1 MNESKEEDKG
11 KTNILNKKFIKN
23 NKKQLSISLVNKKQ
37 IKKNNNYKSPIN
49 SLLKRNIK
57 FDGQKIKNHP
67 LSSIKRNNE
76 FTSYQKYNKSL
87 VINNQRENA
96 LKNAGENII
105 NSNYNSFN
113 EQKNSFINQN
123 IINTDSNIQFLN
135 NKNSLSGKNKNF

>member
-1 MNESKEEDKG
+1 MNV
-11 KTNILNKKFIKN
+11 
-23 NKKQLSISLVNKKQ
+23 ISFSQNTARLTGTIRIGYLRGDLLYNLVM
-37 IKKNNNYKSPIN
+37 
-49 SLLKRNIK
+49 SL
-57 FDGQKIKNHP
+57 D
-67 LSSIKRNNE
+67 KRNNE
-76 FTSYQKYNKSL
+76 FTSYQRYNKSL